1 MDYSQT
7 YYSNSLLESTGFLIF
22 LFVYAIFSIIVLW
35 KIFVKAGIPGWWS
48 IIPFANWY
56 KMFELFW
63 AKGKGFMFIL
73 LFVPIANIIISIML
87 YFKMA
92 KSFGKDGGFAV
103 GSLLLNIIFMPIL
116 AFGDASYIGPD
127 GIPLY
132 NKE

>member
-1 MDYSQT
+1 
-7 YYSNSLLESTGFLIF
+7 
-22 LFVYAIFSIIVLW
+22 
-35 KIFVKAGIPGWWS
+35 
-48 IIPFANWY
+48 
-56 KMFELFW
+56 
-63 AKGKGFMFIL
+63 MFIL

-103 GSLLLNIIFMPIL
+103 GLLFLNIIFMPIL